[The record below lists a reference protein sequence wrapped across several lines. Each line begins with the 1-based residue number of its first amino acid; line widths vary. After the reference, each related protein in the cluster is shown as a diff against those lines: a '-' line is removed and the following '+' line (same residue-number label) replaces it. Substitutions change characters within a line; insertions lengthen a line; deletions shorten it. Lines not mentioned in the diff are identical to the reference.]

1 MSNETL
7 IILSGLGDHDA
18 ARERL
23 SREIM
28 LKDNV
33 SWEGSQEKLEELEKA
48 NKEYMSIGTLPYK
61 IGLVTSVVAG
71 FATFPLCFDR
81 RTTEW
86 FNENFVTTDV
96 ADDKDL
102 ETFLEVGSW
111 SWGWMEPPL
120 GQLSFF
126 LLCLAF
132 ARNQLLN
139 LGWKPYTT
147 WLRHY
152 RAKRLQQRY
161 PEYDPAIIQAFS
173 ETDAWT

>member
-7 IILSGLGDHDA
+7 IILSSLGDHDA

-23 SREIM
+23 SRDIM
-28 LKDNV
+28 FKDKV
-33 SWEGSQEKLEELEKA
+33 SWEGAQEKLEELEQA
-48 NKEYMSIGTLPYK
+48 NKKYMSFGTLPYK
-61 IGLVTSVVAG
+61 IGLITSVTAG

-81 RTTEW
+81 RSTVW
-86 FNENFVTTDV
+86 FNENFVTADV

-111 SWGWMEPPL
+111 AWGWMEPPM

-132 ARNQLLN
+132 ARNQLIN
-139 LGWKPYTT
+139 LGWKPYTDR
-147 WLRHY
+147 LRHF
-152 RAKRLQQRY
+152 RSRRLQQLY
-161 PEYDPAIIQAFS
+161 PEYDPNIVQAFS
-173 ETDAWT
+173 ETDSWI